1 MLTVVNN
8 YRLSWTLSRNIT
20 FFISLNVIKPSV
32 LFSAT
37 LLQFLSH
44 NCEIHIFTFY
54 IHNMLSEVFQM
65 TLLLS
70 QAKPSQ
76 PNQCQVGRFSE
87 GCWLGIGCN

>member
-20 FFISLNVIKPSV
+20 FFILLNIIKPSV

-65 TLLLS
+65 TLILS
-70 QAKPSQ
+70 QAKPTNAELEDFQRAVS
-76 PNQCQVGRFSE
+76 
-87 GCWLGIGCN
+87 